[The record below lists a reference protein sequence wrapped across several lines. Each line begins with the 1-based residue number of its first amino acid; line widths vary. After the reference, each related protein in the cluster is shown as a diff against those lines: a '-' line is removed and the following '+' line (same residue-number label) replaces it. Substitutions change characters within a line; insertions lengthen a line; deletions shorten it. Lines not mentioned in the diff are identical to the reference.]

1 MKAAVSSSCS
11 SLLSAKVCVLGC
23 CRSGPL
29 DPALEVSKKGTLK
42 LDLQALTVGVAV
54 LSMHHWLVQLRPQL
68 ASEPAAGPEASRKLA
83 VVNGMG
89 ENNRTQVRHPGP
101 PGLHCHWCLC
111 AEPGVAGS
119 VLEDSCWCLLPLNDL
134 RLPCELSCSA
144 AKLALMPLPCLV
156 PDPGLPM
163 LPAGELVSSQ
173 GGCRGVLDRLQG
185 AVPPGVGPQ
194 SLRAPGGVHA
204 VPQEMAFLPRL

>member
-1 MKAAVSSSCS
+1 MLLASAQCLMRALSLPYWLVSVSPAYGWILLLPPGPSHGATARQVFLRERGKTGRIILARGLSAPVRLEGCLCAALSHSCS
-11 SLLSAKVCVLGC
+11 SLPSAEVCVLGC
-23 CRSGPL
+23 CRNGPL

-101 PGLHCHWCLC
+101 LWLHCHWCPC
-111 AEPGVAGS
+111 ADPGRTGS
-119 VLEDSCWCLLPLNDL
+119 VL
-134 RLPCELSCSA
+134 
-144 AKLALMPLPCLV
+144 
-156 PDPGLPM
+156 
-163 LPAGELVSSQ
+163 
-173 GGCRGVLDRLQG
+173 
-185 AVPPGVGPQ
+185 
-194 SLRAPGGVHA
+194 
-204 VPQEMAFLPRL
+204 